1 MIAAAALAV
10 QLVTLLAAPDRPI
23 VAHAPAEVPID
34 DRVPVHGRA
43 VVGEAPRTVRLQE
56 RAAPGEWHLVATERT
71 RRTGRFA
78 FSVSSGHALTE
89 RTLRVVAPPSH
100 GLPRVRTAPFVVD
113 IVMRMGSSAGDQQN
127 SGS

>member
-1 MIAAAALAV
+1 MIAAAVLAT
-10 QLVTLLAAPDRPI
+10 QLVALSPPI

-43 VVGEAPRTVRLQE
+43 VVGQAPRTVRLQE

-89 RTLRVVAPPSH
+89 RTLRLVAAPSH

-113 IVMRMGSSAGDQQN
+113 IVMRMGSSAGDQQIR
-127 SGS
+127 GG